1 MLRRR
6 VTAEMRAGRRTG
18 ARFRRWYPVPA
29 AAMAAAASFV
39 ASGIIRG
46 TYPFGD
52 TARNTNDLGQQ
63 FIPMHAHL
71 RDILTGQAPGDLIFN
86 WSSGF
91 GVPFLGDFMAYV
103 GTSLSWIVLLFPRD
117 RIDLSL
123 FVIATAA
130 MALGAGAMTAYLRR
144 LRPTGPA
151 WLAALA
157 GVSYA
162 LCGWAIDDAAYMTEW
177 LNGMVAFPVIC
188 LLCEWILRRRST
200 TSLLVSPFV
209 VALLWVSHFYTVYMA
224 TLGAAI
230 VVLARVLSYDATVS
244 WGHRVSGALRCL
256 VAVAAGIGLSAPLLL
271 PTFWAVRYATPSPDE
286 QFKPISWLDF
296 LSRLLAGSE
305 GVGTTPGL
313 AVGTLMLLLA
323 LSFPLNRAV
332 AARERIVWTVTV
344 VLTVLSM
351 QVTLTH
357 EVWHGFDSPNGS
369 PFRQAFVIAGMLVI
383 VGWMSVASGVRNI
396 VAVAVPLVLLAA
408 LYVAAYDV
416 RTVTATTHVVVPIV
430 AVVLPVWL
438 LTRRRPGMSQWAR
451 RSAAALLVGVV
462 LAEVTV
468 SAVAID
474 QARAKF
480 MHAYP
485 AWGDRQDEARSLM
498 LSALDWPRQRV
509 APGETTTVNDPMLIG
524 GQGPQYYSSTIPY
537 DLSKELIGL
546 GFGYSS
552 YGRATYDP
560 QSPVVDAVFSIGA
573 RVVSEGDP
581 ATGPLRLAKYTAGPL
596 ATVRP
601 SKTWTSRDPGAFGR
615 QETLLGADVYTVPR
629 LKPVASSGVNV
640 SDRRAGEL
648 MVLPNPGAAMPAE
661 VRLTAFCRPGSE
673 IYLSAPSFVG
683 DVLLHGDHWEAVLKP
698 NAKRPGIYTGAPMRR
713 VGTVGTDG
721 VVDVRLR
728 VTGLARLPSSA
739 IGCLDRDL
747 LNAAVGRLNQ
757 AQPAAVDVGGHSIDV
772 RLDPGEAGTVVIG
785 VVRIPGW
792 QCAVDG
798 GPGQKPSTLA
808 GLIAVRVDGEATQMS
823 CTYRP
828 PGARTGLAVAAA
840 ALLGL
845 AGVAGAL
852 TLLRRRRGVAGT

>member
-1 MLRRR
+1 
-6 VTAEMRAGRRTG
+6 MRAGRRSF
-18 ARFRRWYPVPA
+18 ARIRRWYPIPLAALSA
-29 AAMAAAASFV
+29 AAVFV

-52 TARNTNDLGQQ
+52 KARNTNDLGQQ

-71 RDILTGQAPGDLIFN
+71 RDILTGQASGDLIFN

-103 GTSLSWIVLLFPRD
+103 GTSLSWIVLLFPRN

-130 MALGAGAMTAYLRR
+130 MALGAGAMTAYLRL

-177 LNGMVAFPVIC
+177 LNGMVAFGVIC
-188 LLCEWILRRRST
+188 LLCEWILRRRSI

-209 VALLWVSHFYTVYMA
+209 VTLLWISHFYTVYMA

-230 VVLARVLSYDATVS
+230 VVLARVLSYDAAVS
-244 WGHRVSGALRCL
+244 WRHRISGALRCL
-256 VAVAAGIGLSAPLLL
+256 VAVAAGIGMSAPLLV
-271 PTFWAVRYATPSPDE
+271 PIFRAVRSATPSPKED
-286 QFKPISWLDF
+286 FKPISWLDF

-323 LSFPLNRAV
+323 LSFPFNRAI

-344 VLTVLSM
+344 VLTVVSM
-351 QVTLTH
+351 QITFTH

-383 VGWMSVASGVRNI
+383 VGWMSVTSGVRNV
-396 VAVAVPLVLLAA
+396 VAVAIPLVLLAV

-416 RTVTATTHVVVPIV
+416 RTVTATTHIVVPIV
-430 AVVLPVWL
+430 AAVLLVWL
-438 LTRRRPGMSQWAR
+438 LARWRPGASQWVGR
-451 RSAAALLVGVV
+451 GAAALLIGAV
-462 LAEVTV
+462 LVEATA
-468 SAVAID
+468 STVAID

-524 GQGPQYYSSTIPY
+524 GQGPEYYSSTIPY

-560 QSPVVDAVFSIGA
+560 ENPVVDAVFSIGA

-581 ATGPLRLAKYTAGPL
+581 ATGPLRLAKYAPGPL
-596 ATVRP
+596 VSVRP

-615 QETLLGADVYTVPR
+615 QETALGADVYIVPKV
-629 LKPVASSGVNV
+629 KPVASPGVNV
-640 SDRRAGEL
+640 SDRRAGEF
-648 MVLPNPGAAMPAE
+648 MVLPKPGAAMPAE
-661 VRLTAFCRPGSE
+661 VRLTASCKPGSE

-683 DVLLHGDHWEAVLKP
+683 DVLIHGDDWEAVLKP
-698 NAKRPGIYTGAPMRR
+698 NAKRPGVYTGAPMKR
-713 VGTVGTDG
+713 VGTVGANG

-728 VTGLARLPSSA
+728 VAGRARMPSSA
-739 IGCLDRDL
+739 IGCLDRNL
-747 LNAAVGRLNQ
+747 LNAAVARLNQ

-772 RLDPGEAGTVVIG
+772 RLAPGEAGTVVIG

-798 GPGQKPSTLA
+798 GPGQKPNVLA
-808 GLIAVRVDGEATQMS
+808 GLLAVRVDGKATEVS

-828 PGARTGLAVAAA
+828 PGARMGLAVGAA

-845 AGVAGAL
+845 VVVAVAL
-852 TLLRRRRGVAGT
+852 ALLRRRRTLAESH

>member
-1 MLRRR
+1 
-6 VTAEMRAGRRTG
+6 
-18 ARFRRWYPVPA
+18 
-29 AAMAAAASFV
+29 
-39 ASGIIRG
+39 
-46 TYPFGD
+46 
-52 TARNTNDLGQQ
+52 
-63 FIPMHAHL
+63 MHAHL
-71 RDILTGQAPGDLIFN
+71 RDILTGQASGDLIFN

-103 GTSLSWIVLLFPRD
+103 GTSLSWIALLFPRD

-123 FVIATAA
+123 FVIATVA
-130 MALGAGAMTAYLRR
+130 MALGAGAMTAYLRL

-188 LLCEWILRRRST
+188 LLCEWILRRRSI
-200 TSLLVSPFV
+200 TSLVVSSFV
-209 VALLWVSHFYTVYMA
+209 VTLLWISNFYTVYMA
-224 TLGAAI
+224 TLGAGI
-230 VVLARVLSYDATVS
+230 VVLARVLSYDAAVS
-244 WGHRVSGALRCL
+244 WWHRVSGALRCL
-256 VAVAAGIGLSAPLLL
+256 VAVAAGIGMSAPLLV
-271 PTFWAVRYATPSPDE
+271 PTFWAVRYATPSPKED
-286 QFKPISWLDF
+286 FKPISWLDF
-296 LSRLLAGSE
+296 LSRLLPGSE

-323 LSFPLNRAV
+323 LSFPFNRAIAV
-332 AARERIVWTVTV
+332 RERIVWTVTV
-344 VLTVLSM
+344 ALTVLSM
-351 QVTLTH
+351 QITFTH

-383 VGWMSVASGVRNI
+383 VGWMSVTSGVRNV
-396 VAVAVPLVLLAA
+396 VAVAIPLVLLAA

-430 AVVLPVWL
+430 AAVLLVWL
-438 LTRRRPGMSQWAR
+438 LARWRPGASAWVR
-451 RSAAALLVGVV
+451 RGAAALLIGAV
-462 LAEVTV
+462 LVEATA
-468 SAVAID
+468 STVAID

-524 GQGPQYYSSTIPY
+524 GQGPEYYSSTIPY

-560 QSPVVDAVFSIGA
+560 QNPVVDAVFSIGA

-596 ATVRP
+596 VSVRP
-601 SKTWTSRDPGAFGR
+601 SAWTSRDSGAFGR
-615 QETLLGADVYTVPR
+615 QETALGADVYTVPR
-629 LKPVASSGVNV
+629 VKPVASSGVNV
-640 SDRRAGEL
+640 SDRRAGEF
-648 MVLPNPGAAMPAE
+648 MVLPEPGAAMPAE
-661 VRLTAFCRPGSE
+661 VRLTASCRPGSE
-673 IYLSAPSFVG
+673 VYLSAPSFVG
-683 DVLLHGDHWEAVLKP
+683 DVLIHGDDWEAVLKP
-698 NAKRPGIYTGAPMRR
+698 NAKRPGVYTGAPMKR
-713 VGTVGTDG
+713 VGTVGADG

-728 VTGLARLPSSA
+728 VSGRARLPSSA
-739 IGCLDRDL
+739 IGCLDRTL
-747 LNAAVGRLNQ
+747 LNAAVERLNQ
-757 AQPAAVDVGGHSIDV
+757 AQPAAIDVGGHGIDV
-772 RLDPGEAGTVVIG
+772 RLNPGEAGTVVIG

-798 GPGQKPSTLA
+798 GPGLKPSTLA
-808 GLIAVRVDGEATQMS
+808 GLLAVRVDGKATQVS

-828 PGARTGLAVAAA
+828 PGARMGLAAGAA

-845 AGVAGAL
+845 AAVAGGLA
-852 TLLRRRRGVAGT
+852 LLRRRRSVAGGPAIPPY